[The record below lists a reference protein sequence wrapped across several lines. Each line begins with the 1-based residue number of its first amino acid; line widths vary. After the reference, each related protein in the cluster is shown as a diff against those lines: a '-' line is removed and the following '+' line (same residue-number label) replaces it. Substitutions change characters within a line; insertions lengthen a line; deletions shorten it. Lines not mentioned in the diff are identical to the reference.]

1 MAIRWD
7 KFTVKSQEA
16 IQQASEL
23 ASQNGNPELM
33 PVHLLAALIQDREG
47 IVVPILTKLGANPTN
62 VEQQAV
68 QRIDSLP
75 KVSGAAAQ
83 PHLSSAAQKVLD
95 QAFKEADN
103 FKD

>member
-33 PVHLLAALIQDREG
+33 PVHLLAALIQDRDG
-47 IVVPILTKLGANPTN
+47 IVVPILTKLGANPAN
-62 VEQQAV
+62 V
-68 QRIDSLP
+68 
-75 KVSGAAAQ
+75 
-83 PHLSSAAQKVLD
+83 
-95 QAFKEADN
+95 
-103 FKD
+103 